1 MALTLTNNDYIASFD
16 PKEYLQECF
25 DGLDDEHIFNIEFL
39 VDAIQQL
46 PPDLMVL
53 EVGSGP
59 TLLSAAAIA
68 PHTKEMHLSDYVPA
82 NLNEIQLWLDQ
93 RAEAFDWTPF
103 IKVAL
108 AKEGLPTT
116 TDAVEQRS
124 LEMQRKIT
132 KLLLCDVRQPA
143 PLGHGAGQYDL
154 VLAPHCTDV
163 AVATV
168 SQWMEVMGNVSG
180 LVKPGGW
187 LFIAVTT
194 GATHNTVGPRVFAC
208 VDLTDEDIYAG
219 YRNIGYDSKTYRLA
233 KIQADSKYEYT
244 GICYAI
250 AQKQLPTNIQNST
263 NSK

>member
-1 MALTLTNNDYIASFD
+1 MAPTLTNSDYIAAFD
-16 PKEYLQECF
+16 PRKYLQECF

-39 VDAIQQL
+39 VDAIQQM
-46 PPDLMVL
+46 PTNLMVL
-53 EVGSGP
+53 EIGSGP
-59 TLLSAAAIA
+59 TLLSVAAIA
-68 PHTKEMHLSDYVPA
+68 PQAKEMHLSDYVPA
-82 NLNEIQLWLDQ
+82 NLNEIQLWLDHQ
-93 RAEAFDWTPF
+93 ADAFDWQPF

-116 TDAVEQRS
+116 ADAIKQRS
-124 LEMQRKIT
+124 SEMRRKVT
-132 KLLLCDVRQPA
+132 RLLPCDVRQPA
-143 PLGHGAGQYDL
+143 PIGEDARQYDL

-168 SQWMEVMGNVSG
+168 SQWMEVVDNISK

-194 GATHNTVGPRVFAC
+194 GATHNTVGSTVFAC
-208 VDLTDEDIYAG
+208 TDLTDEDLYEGYQRAG
-219 YRNIGYDSKTYRLA
+219 YDLKTYRLA

-250 AQKQLPTNIQNST
+250 AQKQRR
-263 NSK
+263 